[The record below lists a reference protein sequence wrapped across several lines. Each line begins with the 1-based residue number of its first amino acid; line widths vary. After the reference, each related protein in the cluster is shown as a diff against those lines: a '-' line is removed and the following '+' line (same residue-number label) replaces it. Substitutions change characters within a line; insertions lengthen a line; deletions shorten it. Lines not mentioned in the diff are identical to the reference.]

1 VKTVTSFYGSFT
13 AATLVMAITESVFDC
28 VSGKITDTG
37 SGVDQSSAT
46 FAVNDEYGRVQP
58 NGPVTLTA
66 RGAYSFI
73 VMLQASR
80 LGSDMD
86 GRQYRINISASDYA
100 GNQASKTSVITVSHD
115 QRN

>member
-1 VKTVTSFYGSFT
+1 
-13 AATLVMAITESVFDC
+13 MAITESVFDC

-86 GRQYRINISASDYA
+86 GRQYRIKISASDYA